1 MTPRVALVTGGG
13 RGIGR
18 AIVLRLAKDGLRVAV
33 GARTAAQVE
42 ETAAAARAAGAAAL
56 PLAIDVTDPAS
67 VADAVERTVSELG
80 PVDVVVNNAG
90 VAESAPLAR
99 TEPELWERHFR
110 VNATGPYLVTR
121 AVLSGMLE
129 RGWGRVINVA
139 SLAGLYGSPY
149 VTAYT
154 ASKHALVGFTRAL
167 ATEVAG
173 RGVTVNAL
181 CPGFVAT
188 DMVWRGARNIVD
200 KTGKSFDEAVQ
211 ALAQMNPGR
220 RLLEPEEVAEA
231 AARLLDDA
239 ATNGECIV
247 LDGTHPAPKGA
258 RT

>member
-1 MTPRVALVTGGG
+1 VTSRIALVTGGG

-42 ETAAAARAAGAAAL
+42 ETAAAAHAAGAAAL

-67 VADAVERTVSELG
+67 VADAVARTVSQLG
-80 PVDVVVNNAG
+80 PIDVVVNNAG